1 MGRKWC
7 PGSKEFDYV
16 YRGGYLYPVIKQ
28 QQGSTQEQDHEEPA
42 SEATALPTT
51 ADRLAEVTRLHD
63 QGLLTDE
70 EYQAKRAEII
80 SDL

>member
-7 PGSKEFDYV
+7 PGSTEFDYV
-16 YRGGYLYPVIKQ
+16 YRNGYLYPVIEQ
-28 QQGSTQEQDHEEPA
+28 QQGSTQEHGREEPA
-42 SEATALPTT
+42 SEATASPAA
-51 ADRLAEVTRLHD
+51 ADRLAEATRLHD

-80 SDL
+80 SGL